1 MIASKN
7 TASPWSKTAAA
18 AKANLLPGL
27 ALQTFALA
35 VVLAYYFHPGTHD
48 LLNQLADFKNRLGY
62 RYSIIATSICGGVI
76 PSLYLIL
83 NPNTRK
89 DTPYSHIWFYVIFW
103 AYKGF
108 EVDLLYRAQGWMF
121 GVEPTLGVIVGKV
134 MVDQVLYNPIWAAP
148 LGLFVFHWKE
158 SGFHISSLLDLD
170 KLDFLRRNMPMGLLA
185 TWIIWL
191 PAVAIIYSLPAAL
204 QIPLFNIVLCFFS
217 LLYIS
222 LTRKKNQAGTSS

>member
-1 MIASKN
+1 MIASEN
-7 TASPWSKTAAA
+7 TSSPWSKTAAA

-27 ALQTFALA
+27 ALQIFALA
-35 VVLAYYFHPGTHD
+35 VVLAYYFDPSTHA
-48 LLNQLADFKNRLGY
+48 LLNHLADFKNRLGY
-62 RYSIIATSICGGVI
+62 RYSIVATAICGGII

-83 NPNTRK
+83 NPSTRK
-89 DTPYSHIWFYVIFW
+89 DTPPSHIWFYVLFW

-108 EVDLLYRAQGWMF
+108 EVDLLYRVQGFVF
-121 GVEPTLGVIVGKV
+121 GTDPTPMAITGKV
-134 MVDQVLYNPIWAAP
+134 LVDQTIYNPIWAAP

-158 SGFHISSLLDLD
+158 SNFRASSLMDLD
-170 KLDFLRRNMPMGLLA
+170 WVAFLRKNLPMGLMA
-185 TWIIWL
+185 TWVIWL